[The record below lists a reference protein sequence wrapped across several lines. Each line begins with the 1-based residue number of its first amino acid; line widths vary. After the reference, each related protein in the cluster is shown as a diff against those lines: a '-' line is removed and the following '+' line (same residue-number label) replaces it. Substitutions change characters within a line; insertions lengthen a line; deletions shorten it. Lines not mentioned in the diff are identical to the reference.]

1 MTAPDHD
8 RLDQS
13 WYSLFDVLLEE
24 AMAATGADKGTFQV
38 IDRSTQSLRI
48 VASRGFGSDFLGF
61 FSAVR
66 ESDDC
71 ACGRSLKAAG
81 RIIVPDISESEIF
94 IGTRSGEVLRDA
106 KVRAV
111 QSTPLLDR
119 QGQLIAVM
127 STHWASAWRPGDDAL
142 SRLDALC
149 FRAAREISSI

>member
-1 MTAPDHD
+1 MTPLDHD
-8 RLDQS
+8 RYDQP
-13 WYSLFDVLLEE
+13 WYSLFEVLLQE
-24 AMAATGADKGTFQV
+24 AMAVTSADRGTFQV
-38 IDRSTQSLRI
+38 IERSMRSLRI

-71 ACGRSLKAAG
+71 ACGRSLKQG
-81 RIIVPDISESEIF
+81 QRIIVADISDSEIF
-94 IGTRSGEVLRDA
+94 NGTQSGDVLRDA

-111 QSTPLLDR
+111 QSTPLFNR
-119 QGQLIAVM
+119 QGHLIGVI
-127 STHWASAWRPGDDAL
+127 STHWASEWRPSDEAL